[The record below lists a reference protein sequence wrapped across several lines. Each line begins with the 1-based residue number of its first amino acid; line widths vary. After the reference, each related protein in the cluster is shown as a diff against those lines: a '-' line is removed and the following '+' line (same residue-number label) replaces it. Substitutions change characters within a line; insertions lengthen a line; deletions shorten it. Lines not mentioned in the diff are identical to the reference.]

1 MRLRLFTIG
10 GVLLGLIILLAA
22 TLNAPAASLSDFR
35 SAEEHALQQDKAVAS
50 NSQQPCS
57 NPLLRV
63 SAPDR
68 VLQEGET
75 ETITV
80 HVTNTD
86 TGECDLTLSL
96 VAPAFTLSP
105 TDNQQLVRLSSTN
118 SADVHWTARAK
129 ATGVATIAV
138 TSGNASQQVGVSV
151 VSSNGFLP
159 PQRATL
165 NYVGVILGAL
175 LAIGSLLFGMF
186 RQSRKAPE
194 DGKDAAVP
202 ASVAPPQA

>member
-1 MRLRLFTIG
+1 MRLRLFTISG
-10 GVLLGLIILLAA
+10 LLLGLLILLAA

-35 SAEEHALQQDKAVAS
+35 AAEEHALQQDKAVAS

-63 SAPDR
+63 TAPDR

-75 ETITV
+75 ETIAV

-86 TGECDLTLSL
+86 TAECDLTLSL
-96 VAPAFTLSP
+96 VAPAFTLQP
-105 TDNQQLVRLSSTN
+105 TDNQQLVRLTPTT
-118 SADVHWTARAK
+118 SADVHWTVRAMT
-129 ATGVATIAV
+129 TGTATIAV

-151 VSSNGFLP
+151 VSSNAFLP

-165 NYVGVILGAL
+165 NYLGSILGAL
-175 LAIGSLLFGMF
+175 LAIGSLLFGGLQ
-186 RQSRKAPE
+186 RSRKESEEAT
-194 DGKDAAVP
+194 VP
-202 ASVAPPQA
+202 ATSTPPQAL